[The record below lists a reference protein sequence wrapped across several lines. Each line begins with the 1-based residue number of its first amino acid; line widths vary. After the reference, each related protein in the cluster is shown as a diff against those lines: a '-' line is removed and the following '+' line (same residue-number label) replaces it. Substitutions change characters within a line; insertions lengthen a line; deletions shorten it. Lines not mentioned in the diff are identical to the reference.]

1 MFLAF
6 LRNMPV
12 NLFAVAMAF
21 CGLTSA
27 WRSVANYYDF
37 HLQWISETF
46 AVVALV
52 LFVVISTLYGLKC
65 FHAFSAVRKEW
76 QDPISV
82 NFFATLPLTLL
93 LIPTVLYRY
102 LPEISFWMWCLGAV
116 LMFLFAWYMISR
128 WLRVRQHPTHVT
140 PGWILP
146 VVGTVNIPAFAHLS
160 HIPIR
165 EEIGTFA
172 LAIGLFFAIPLITL
186 IMYQLIIHDPIDE
199 KLRPTLMVL
208 LAPFAGGYNG
218 YISTFGSDTFAH
230 VLYFLALFLF
240 AILMPQIAHFWTV
253 CEFKMSWWGV
263 SFPLAA
269 FAGATIT
276 FSFDYASY
284 WIHILALA
292 ALGIISL
299 LLLYLTILTGK
310 KMVEEELHQ
319 VMK

>member
-165 EEIGTFA
+165 EEIGIC
-172 LAIGLFFAIPLITL
+172 IGDRSFLRHSLDYAD
-186 IMYQLIIHDPIDE
+186 YVPIDHPRSDRR
-199 KLRPTLMVL
+199 KTSPYFDGPIGTICRRLQWLYQYLRFGYFCTCAL
-208 LAPFAGGYNG
+208 LSRSFSLR
-218 YISTFGSDTFAH
+218 YID
-230 VLYFLALFLF
+230 
-240 AILMPQIAHFWTV
+240 
-253 CEFKMSWWGV
+253 
-263 SFPLAA
+263 AA
-269 FAGATIT
+269 
-276 FSFDYASY
+276 DR
-284 WIHILALA
+284 
-292 ALGIISL
+292 SL
-299 LLLYLTILTGK
+299 LDSLRVQNVLVGRQFSLGCLRRCHDYVFL
-310 KMVEEELHQ
+310 
-319 VMK
+319 